1 MWLNLATPAL
11 GSPAF
16 LSQERTLPV
25 SGKFVGD
32 AVSAL
37 SCRQFAQTGLSIAV
51 AVAVADGDEEVFQK

>member
-1 MWLNLATPAL
+1 M
-11 GSPAF
+11 
-16 LSQERTLPV
+16 